1 MRDSTPPERVALT
14 GADCFLRAFDSE
26 VRRTARASHLSQL
39 VLRLGPGFDTGAFAK
54 LLSEVGQAQPILR
67 APIRRRFGVL
77 PPEFRL
83 DLADRAPLPPL
94 IVHEASGT
102 AGVEAELAP
111 IFAQQ
116 LNAEFWSRAGHLL
129 RCHVVRHDGGR
140 AGTDLALTWVH
151 MLFDGAGSE
160 RFVRWLDE
168 ELRIDQIVLQ
178 IADSSVLGTSDT
190 PLLKV
195 ITGTPTASAQS
206 SNPGGANYRAGA
218 AALPNTALRLADITV
233 PAGATSIINSNV
245 TSRRPWARGM
255 YLSSVGSGGD
265 ITISQTSFTGTGIGI
280 PSGVSCE
287 CSGNPIRFAIQG
299 VYSSGGT
306 ETFSV
311 APFVDGAVVTGLQ
324 RDYLVVPSFYNP
336 LAIQWMLYPSAG
348 AHIFAFQVKV
358 SGGSVILAANGTTGV
373 QSWLEEL
380 VRPNAG

>member
-1 MRDSTPPERVALT
+1 MTLITPE
-14 GADCFLRAFDSE
+14 FLPTKTYPF
-26 VRRTARASHLSQL
+26 SQL
-39 VLRLGPGFDTGAFAK
+39 RQAINDIGGGLQEGV
-54 LLSEVGQAQPILR
+54 VG
-67 APIRRRFGVL
+67 
-77 PPEFRL
+77 
-83 DLADRAPLPPL
+83 
-94 IVHEASGT
+94 
-102 AGVEAELAP
+102 
-111 IFAQQ
+111 
-116 LNAEFWSRAGHLL
+116 
-129 RCHVVRHDGGR
+129 
-140 AGTDLALTWVH
+140 GTDLGVAQRAGGANMSVDVAAGNAWVKGDDTTRQGLYH
-151 MLFDGAGSE
+151 VINDAIVNVGVSGAD
-160 RFVRWLDE
+160 VTNP
-168 ELRIDQIVLQ
+168 RIDQIVLQ